1 MRAWRVH
8 EFGEP
13 VAVLRLEEIDSPEP
27 GPGQV
32 QIRVACAALNFGD
45 GLMCRGL
52 YPLRPEFPFSPG
64 LEVCGEIERVGDG
77 VSLAI
82 GQRVIAVP
90 DLPHGGLAEA
100 CIANAVNVYAIP
112 DTLGD
117 VEAAG
122 FLIPYQ
128 TGHVALHRRAQIRSG
143 ETLLVHAGAGGVG
156 SAAIQLGVAAGAEV
170 IATAGGAEK
179 CEVCLKLGARLA
191 IDYRTEDFS
200 AAVREATDGRGAD
213 VIYDPVGGDVF
224 DRSTKCVAWE
234 GRILVVGFAGGQIPT
249 LSTLDLLLES
259 FSVVGVYMGEYS
271 RRERPTLDAVHAEL
285 LALHGKGAIRP
296 LVGREISM
304 EEVPVAIRD
313 LGNRQS
319 IGKIIIRIGD
329 GLQI

>member
-13 VAVLRLEEIDSPEP
+13 ETVLRLEEVESPAP

-32 QIRVACAALNFGD
+32 RIRVACAALNFGD

-52 YPLRPEFPFSPG
+52 YHLRPEFPFTPG
-64 LEVCGEIERVGDG
+64 LEVCGEITGVGDG
-77 VSLAI
+77 VSLAR

-90 DLPHGGLAEA
+90 DLPHGGLAEV
-100 CIANAVNVYAIP
+100 CLANAPNVYAIP
-112 DTLGD
+112 DSLGD

-128 TGHVALHRRAQIRSG
+128 TGHVALHRRARIESG

-170 IATAGGAEK
+170 IATAGGATK
-179 CEVCLKLGARLA
+179 CQVCLELGAKHA
-191 IDYRTEDFS
+191 IDYRTEDFP
-200 AAVREATDGRGAD
+200 AAVREATNGRGAD

-224 DRSTKCVAWE
+224 DRSRTCVAWE

-249 LSTLDLLLES
+249 VSTLDLLLES

-271 RRERPTLDAVHAEL
+271 QRERPYLDAVHAEL
-285 LALHGKGAIRP
+285 LALHDKGAIRP
-296 LVGREISM
+296 LVGRE
-304 EEVPVAIRD
+304 VPMQDVPRAIRD
-313 LGNRQS
+313 LGNRQTV
-319 IGKIIIRIGD
+319 GKVVIRV
-329 GLQI
+329 L

>member
-13 VAVLRLEEIDSPEP
+13 ETVLRLEEVESPAP

-32 QIRVACAALNFGD
+32 RIRVACAALNFGD

-52 YPLRPEFPFSPG
+52 YHLRPEFPFTPG
-64 LEVCGEIERVGDG
+64 LEVCGEITGVGDG
-77 VSLAI
+77 VSLAR

-90 DLPHGGLAEA
+90 DLPHGGLAEV
-100 CIANAVNVYAIP
+100 CLANAPNVYAIP
-112 DTLGD
+112 DSLGD

-128 TGHVALHRRAQIRSG
+128 TGHVALHRRARIESG

-170 IATAGGAEK
+170 IATAGGAKK
-179 CEVCLKLGARLA
+179 CQVCLELGAKLA
-191 IDYRTEDFS
+191 IDYRTEDFP
-200 AAVREATDGRGAD
+200 AAVREATNGRGAD

-224 DRSTKCVAWE
+224 DRSRTCVAWE

-249 LSTLDLLLES
+249 VSTLDLLLES

-271 RRERPTLDAVHAEL
+271 QRERPYLDAVHAEL
-285 LALHGKGAIRP
+285 LALHDKGAIRP
-296 LVGREISM
+296 LVGRE
-304 EEVPVAIRD
+304 VPMQDAPRAIRD
-313 LGNRQS
+313 LGNRQT
-319 IGKIIIRIGD
+319 IGKVVIRVG
-329 GLQI
+329 

>member
-13 VAVLRLEEIDSPEP
+13 ESVLRLEEVESPEP

-32 QIRVACAALNFGD
+32 QIRVVCAALNFGD

-52 YPLRPEFPFSPG
+52 YHLRPEFPFTPG
-64 LEVCGEIERVGDG
+64 LEVCGEVTGVGDG
-77 VSLAI
+77 VSLAR

-90 DLPHGGLAEA
+90 DLPHGGLAEV
-100 CIANAVNVYAIP
+100 CLANAPNVYAIP
-112 DTLGD
+112 DSLGD

-122 FLIPYQ
+122 FLIPFQ
-128 TGHVALHRRAQIRSG
+128 TGHVALHRRAKIEPG

-170 IATAGGAEK
+170 IATAGGAKK
-179 CEVCLKLGARLA
+179 CQVCLELGAKHA
-191 IDYRTEDFS
+191 IDYRTEDFP
-200 AAVREATDGRGAD
+200 AAVREATNGRGAD

-224 DRSTKCVAWE
+224 DRSRTCVAWE

-249 LSTLDLLLES
+249 VSTLDLLLES

-271 RRERPTLDAVHAEL
+271 RRERPYLDAVHAEL
-285 LALHGKGAIRP
+285 LALHDKGAIRP
-296 LVGREISM
+296 LVGRE
-304 EEVPVAIRD
+304 VPIQAAPRAIRD
-313 LGNRQS
+313 LGNRQT
-319 IGKIIIRIGD
+319 IGKTAIRIR
-329 GLQI
+329 

>member
-13 VAVLRLEEIDSPEP
+13 ETVLRLEEVESPEP

-32 QIRVACAALNFGD
+32 RIRVACAALNFGD

-52 YPLRPEFPFSPG
+52 YHLRPEFPFTPG
-64 LEVCGEIERVGDG
+64 LEVCGEITGVGDG
-77 VSLAI
+77 VSLAR

-90 DLPHGGLAEA
+90 DLPHGGLAEG
-100 CIANAVNVYAIP
+100 CLANAPNVYAIP
-112 DTLGD
+112 DSLGD

-128 TGHVALHRRAQIRSG
+128 TGHVALHRRARIESG

-170 IATAGGAEK
+170 IATAGGAKK
-179 CEVCLKLGARLA
+179 CQVCLELGAKHA

-200 AAVREATDGRGAD
+200 AAVRQATHGRGAD

-224 DRSTKCVAWE
+224 DRSRTCVAWE

-249 LSTLDLLLES
+249 VSTLDLLLES

-271 RRERPTLDAVHAEL
+271 QRERPYLDAVHAEL
-285 LALHGKGAIRP
+285 LALHDKGAIRP
-296 LVGREISM
+296 LVGRE
-304 EEVPVAIRD
+304 VPMQDVPGAIRD
-313 LGNRQS
+313 LGNRQTV
-319 IGKIIIRIGD
+319 GKVVIRVRRP
-329 GLQI
+329 

>member
-13 VAVLRLEEIDSPEP
+13 ETVLRLEEVESPEP

-32 QIRVACAALNFGD
+32 RIRVSCAALNFGD

-52 YPLRPEFPFSPG
+52 YHLRPEFPFTPG
-64 LEVCGEIERVGDG
+64 LEVCGEITGVGDG
-77 VSLAI
+77 VSLAS

-90 DLPHGGLAEA
+90 DLPHGGLAEV
-100 CIANAVNVYAIP
+100 CLANAPNVYAIP
-112 DTLGD
+112 DSLGD

-128 TGHVALHRRAQIRSG
+128 TGHVALHRRARIESG

-170 IATAGGAEK
+170 IATAGGAKK
-179 CEVCLKLGARLA
+179 CQVCLELGAKHA
-191 IDYRTEDFS
+191 IDYRTEDFP

-224 DRSTKCVAWE
+224 DRSRTCVAWE

-249 LSTLDLLLES
+249 VSTLDLLLES

-271 RRERPTLDAVHAEL
+271 QRERPYLDTVHAEL
-285 LALHGKGAIRP
+285 LALHDKGEIRP
-296 LVGREISM
+296 LVGRE
-304 EEVPVAIRD
+304 VPMQDAPGAIRD
-313 LGNRQS
+313 LGNRQT
-319 IGKIIIRIGD
+319 IGKVVIRVR
-329 GLQI
+329 